1 MGLADTNFPPE
12 KNFEVENFQ
21 LLTMIFS
28 ENFLSV
34 EIFLEWKWVLRV
46 ARQRVTLAS
55 LNKYIHELAVRA
67 RQLAS
72 VAQLV
77 RALHQNRRTTGSI
90 PTRGEGGGAV
100 VHWREQHGAVTN
112 SPVYTCIGTRSPG
125 ELMRI

>member
-21 LLTMIFS
+21 LLRMIFS
-28 ENFLSV
+28 EHFLSV
-34 EIFLEWKWVLRV
+34 EIFLECKWALRV

-72 VAQLV
+72 VARLV
-77 RALHQNRRTTGSI
+77 RALHQNRRAAGSI
-90 PTRGEGGGAV
+90 SGI
-100 VHWREQHGAVTN
+100 VHWREQHGAVMN
-112 SPVYTCIGTRSPG
+112 SPSLYRATISPG